1 MIISSKQ
8 IQSIMKA
15 YTDQNKVSQSQK
27 TQSASPVSKKDEVIL
42 SSQAQ
47 EVGQLYQ
54 AIRALPE
61 VREDRVREISA
72 KIAQGTYDV
81 DAQAVA
87 EKMLARTFADGL
99 R

>member
-1 MIISSKQ
+1 MIISGKQ
-8 IQSIMKA
+8 VQSVMKA
-15 YTDQNKVSQSQK
+15 YTDQNKVSKCQK
-27 TQSASPVSKKDEVIL
+27 AQGTSPLSKKDEVIL
-42 SSQAQ
+42 STQAQ

-54 AIRALPE
+54 AVRALPE
-61 VREDRVREISA
+61 IREDKVREISE

-87 EKMLARTFADGL
+87 DKMLARTLADGL